1 MKGDVFMAKGKFI
14 KGMGIGLA
22 VGATA
27 AVAGKKAMENKKSIS
42 KKTTKAA
49 KAVSS
54 FAEGISTLMK

>member
-1 MKGDVFMAKGKFI
+1 MANGKFI

-27 AVAGKKAMENKKSIS
+27 AAVSKKAMDNKKSIS
-42 KKTTKAA
+42 KITTKAV

-54 FAEGISTLMK
+54 FADGISTLIK

>member
-1 MKGDVFMAKGKFI
+1 MAKGKFI